1 MKIYRVESSFSALN
15 DDSGIVKIRQ
25 ELCVQSTPYR
35 GFDSMK
41 TRTWLKFCGINSSSF
56 HHHSDNYESHES
68 IPIPH
73 DDKLLVENANDAIK
87 TKWNKDYSQFENY
100 IPLWLI
106 SLYHFAFAS
115 EYDMMRWFTRE
126 EREDLKDRG
135 MYIAIYE
142 VHEDEVIIGGHQ
154 VMFRKS
160 HAELIDFIEMK

>member
-15 DDSGIVKIRQ
+15 DDSGIMKIRQ

-56 HHHSDNYESHES
+56 HHSNDYESHES

-87 TKWNKDYSQFENY
+87 TKWNKDYSRIENY
-100 IPLWLI
+100 IPLWFI
-106 SLYHFAFAS
+106 ALYHFAFAS
-115 EYDMMRWFTRE
+115 EYDIMRWFTRE

-142 VHEDEVIIGGHQ
+142 VPDDQVIIGGHQ

-160 HAELIDFIEMK
+160 HAELKGFITLD

>member
-1 MKIYRVESSFSALN
+1 M
-15 DDSGIVKIRQ
+15 KIRQ

-73 DDKLLVENANDAIK
+73 DDKLLVENANDVIK
-87 TKWNKDYSQFENY
+87 TKWNKDYSRIENY
-100 IPLWLI
+100 IPLWFI
-106 SLYHFAFAS
+106 ALYHFAFSS

-126 EREDLKDRG
+126 EREDLKERG

-142 VHEDEVIIGGHQ
+142 VPDDQVIIGGHQ

-160 HAELIDFIEMK
+160 HAELKGFITLD